1 MILKFATK
9 RNVNGNR
16 KYLVFDT
23 EAKQYAR
30 ESSHWFCREDFVEV
44 GVKDLRKLT
53 ETVRDEGYMEVDNM

>member
-16 KYLVFDT
+16 NYLVFDT
-23 EAKQYAR
+23 ESKQFAR

-44 GVKDLRKLT
+44 GLMDLRKLT
-53 ETVRDEGYMEVDNM
+53 QMCKDFNYTEVDNM

>member
-1 MILKFATK
+1 MIMKFATK

-23 EAKQYAR
+23 EIKQFAR
-30 ESSHWFCREDFVEV
+30 ESSHWFCREDFMEV

-53 ETVRDEGYMEVDNM
+53 EMVKGEGYTEVDNM